1 MRPGICCT
9 RDGSVGDAI
18 RGAGAQGGDPSD
30 VACGA
35 HAVGWS
41 SIGGERAGGREV
53 CGGCKLVRTR
63 Q

>member
-1 MRPGICCT
+1 MRPGMCYT
-9 RDGSVGDAI
+9 RDVSVGDAI
-18 RGAGAQGGDPSD
+18 WGAGAQGGDPSD

-35 HAVGWS
+35 HAVGQA
-41 SIGGERAGGREV
+41 SIGGERADVGEV